1 MPKSDDG
8 RYAPNWRLAL
18 DAANAVPRCRAKT
31 RAGTPCK
38 GPGMPNGRCRMHG
51 GTSTG
56 PRTADG
62 LERCRR
68 ANWKH
73 GRRSAKAMK
82 QRMESVALRRAIRL
96 LIAKAGEA

>member
-8 RYAPNWRLAL
+8 RQAPKWRLAL
-18 DAANAVPRCRAKT
+18 DMANAVPRCGAKT
-31 RAGTPCK
+31 RAGTPCN

-51 GTSTG
+51 GKSTG

-73 GRRSAKAMK
+73 GRRSAEATR
-82 QRMESVALRRAIRL
+82 QRKESVELRRVIRL
-96 LIAKAGEA
+96 LIAEAGEA